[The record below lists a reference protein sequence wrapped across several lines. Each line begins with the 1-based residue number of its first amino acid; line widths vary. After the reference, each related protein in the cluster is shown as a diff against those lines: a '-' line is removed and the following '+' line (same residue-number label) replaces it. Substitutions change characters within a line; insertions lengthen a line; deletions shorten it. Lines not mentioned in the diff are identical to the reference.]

1 MYIYEIPATWKRFK
15 FLEITN
21 LKHFFMYLL
30 ILCLYIFRA
39 SQRSSARDRIVLIL
53 RINTSSDMIS
63 LCKCLLDMPV
73 RSSLLTDIPSSHSP
87 RLIIPDDVLIQFD
100 FLMMSA
106 VTLETCRHMK

>member
-39 SQRSSARDRIVLIL
+39 SQRSSSGDLIVLIHHL
-53 RINTSSDMIS
+53 VS
-63 LCKCLLDMPV
+63 LVCVNDCLV
-73 RSSLLTDIPSSHSP
+73 SSLPTGIPNSHLH
-87 RLIIPDDVLIQFD
+87 RLIIPDDVFNTIRSPD
-100 FLMMSA
+100 DERCDA
-106 VTLETCRHMK
+106 RNT